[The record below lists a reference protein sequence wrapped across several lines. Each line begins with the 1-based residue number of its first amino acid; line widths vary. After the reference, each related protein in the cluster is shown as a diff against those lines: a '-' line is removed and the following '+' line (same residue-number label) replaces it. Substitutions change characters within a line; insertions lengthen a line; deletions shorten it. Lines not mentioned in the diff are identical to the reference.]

1 MTSAKR
7 LFHSPAGGLSAGVL
21 FILTACAQ
29 PVQSDEEAG
38 VETAPASEMAEPQ
51 QAETSEPA
59 DPNSKASAE
68 PDPRDDA
75 ASIMGDWSLISERR
89 GMADIELSGQ
99 PRMASGDVSIAGDWP
114 FATQTPVRW
123 LYLAPDTLTLVDEG
137 ANIVWQGRRA
147 GEGFSGHMEGG
158 APRAALVR
166 E

>member
-1 MTSAKR
+1 M
-7 LFHSPAGGLSAGVL
+7 AG
-21 FILTACAQ
+21 
-29 PVQSDEEAG
+29 
-38 VETAPASEMAEPQ
+38 
-51 QAETSEPA
+51 
-59 DPNSKASAE
+59 
-68 PDPRDDA
+68 
-75 ASIMGDWSLISERR
+75 
-89 GMADIELSGQ
+89 IELSGQ

-137 ANIVWQGRRA
+137 TNIVWQGRRA